1 MGDMLEDYLD
11 ILENKVAGYEGDY
24 RELITAA
31 PDILRLLNDLLA
43 YEGLTREHRQHITA
57 AIAYF
62 VSPYDVLSEPVFGYM
77 GYIDD
82 LYLASYTLRR
92 VLDDLPVDVVEG
104 FWKGDGDLRSVVDE
118 VYDTSSRLL
127 GSKVGEILVYVGLE

>member
-1 MGDMLEDYLD
+1 MLEDYLD
-11 ILENKVAGYEGDY
+11 ILEDKVAGYEGDY
-24 RELITAA
+24 RELIIAA
-31 PDILRLLNDLLA
+31 PDILRLLDDLLG
-43 YEGLTREHRQHITA
+43 YGGLTREHRQHITA

-104 FWKGDGDLRSVVDE
+104 FWKGEGDLRSVVDE